1 MARKGGGKFWKYP
14 VVYVTVKKPKNRKAK
29 TTIEVLT
36 AKGTI
41 VKDGKKLG
49 KTRTKKI
56 KKKAKTIGEL
66 LGTYYK

>member
-1 MARKGGGKFWKYP
+1 MVKRSSGKHWKYP
-14 VVYVTVKKPKNRKAK
+14 VVYVTVKKAKKKKPK

-36 AKGTI
+36 ARGTI

-49 KTRTKKI
+49 KARTKKI

-66 LGTYYK
+66 LETYYE